1 MTAIEPK
8 LTEKFHQDFLNNN
21 KQNALQR
28 SVVKNGISASGESVQ
43 GARITYP
50 SFQST

>member
-28 SVVKNGISASGESVQ
+28 SVVKMVSALQVNLYKE
-43 GARITYP
+43 P
-50 SFQST
+50 

>member
-28 SVVKNGISASGESVQ
+28 SVMVSALQVNLYKE
-43 GARITYP
+43 P
-50 SFQST
+50 